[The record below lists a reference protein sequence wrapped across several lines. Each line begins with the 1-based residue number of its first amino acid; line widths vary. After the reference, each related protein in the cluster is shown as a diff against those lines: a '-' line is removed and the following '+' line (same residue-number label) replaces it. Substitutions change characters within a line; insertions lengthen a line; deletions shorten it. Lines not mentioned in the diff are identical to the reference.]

1 MTNNFKQKDIDE
13 YILSNIDCLQQ
24 IFSSFNYPNFSNFMK
39 LLKEEFSWQSKL
51 ITHLRKESPNYHPVI
66 IDMDI
71 K

>member
-13 YILSNIDCLQQ
+13 YILSNIDVLQQ

-51 ITHLRKESPNYHPVI
+51 ITHLHKESPNYHPVI
-66 IDMDI
+66 IDMNI